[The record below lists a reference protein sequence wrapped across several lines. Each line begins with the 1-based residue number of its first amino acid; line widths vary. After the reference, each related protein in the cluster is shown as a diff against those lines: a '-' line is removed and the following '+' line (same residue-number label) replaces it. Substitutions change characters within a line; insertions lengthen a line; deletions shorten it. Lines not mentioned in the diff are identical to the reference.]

1 MGLAGNVACLQAGDG
16 KVVWQRS
23 LVADFKGRSPMWSFR
38 ESPLVDGDKV
48 ICTPG
53 GEEATMVALNK
64 RTGET
69 IWKSQVPDRVSGD
82 QTQNRGSGSGNR
94 PSAMQT
100 VPVLLAL
107 DQDQNKEIST
117 DELAAAPTVLVTLD
131 KNKDGK
137 LSEDEISP
145 GGGGDSQG
153 GQRRRRGPGMMR
165 MNKALSALD

>member
-1 MGLAGNVACLQAGDG
+1 MDGDRLYVMGLAGNVACLQAGDG

-64 RTGET
+64 VTGET
-69 IWKSQVPDRVSGD
+69 IWKSQVPDRGSGG
-82 QTQNRGSGSGNR
+82 QTQNRGFGGGNR

-100 VPVLLAL
+100 VPVLSAL
-107 DQDQNKEIST
+107 DKDQNKEIST
-117 DELAAAPTVLVTLD
+117 DELTVAP
-131 KNKDGK
+131 
-137 LSEDEISP
+137 EI
-145 GGGGDSQG
+145 G
-153 GQRRRRGPGMMR
+153 R
-165 MNKALSALD
+165 AHV

>member
-1 MGLAGNVACLQAGDG
+1 
-16 KVVWQRS
+16 
-23 LVADFKGRSPMWSFR
+23 MWSFR

-69 IWKSQVPDRVSGD
+69 IWKSQVPDRVGGG
-82 QTQNRGSGSGNR
+82 QTQNRGFGGGNR

-100 VPVLLAL
+100 VPVLSAL
-107 DQDQNKEIST
+107 DKDQNKEIST
-117 DELAAAPTVLVTLD
+117 DELAGAPTVLLTLD

-145 GGGGDSQG
+145 GGGGGDSQADSVAAEA
-153 GQRRRRGPGMMR
+153 R
-165 MNKALSALD
+165 A